1 MAKDSIR
8 RFARGKEC
16 TVQLPCCNHD
26 PATTVLAHLRMSGIT
41 GIGQKAPDILGA
53 HCCSSCHVAVD
64 TYGHSQEYD
73 RDFVRL
79 AFFEGVMRTQYRLIK
94 AALLKL

>member
-1 MAKDSIR
+1 MSKIR
-8 RFARGKEC
+8 QFARNQEC

-53 HCCSSCHVAVD
+53 HCCSRCHTAGD
-64 TYGHSQEYD
+64 TYGASEGYE

-79 AFFEGVMRTQYRLIK
+79 AFLEGVMRTQYRLIK
-94 AALLKL
+94 AGLLKI